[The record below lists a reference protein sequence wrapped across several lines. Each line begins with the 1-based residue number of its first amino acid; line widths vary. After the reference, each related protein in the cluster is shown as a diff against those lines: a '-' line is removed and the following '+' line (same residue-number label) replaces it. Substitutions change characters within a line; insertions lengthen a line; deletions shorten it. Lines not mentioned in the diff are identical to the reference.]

1 MNNMEIRKGDNVLVL
16 TGKDKGKTG
25 TVISASPK
33 SGKVV
38 VMGVNVQKKHLKARS
53 ATMQGGIVDQNGPID
68 VSNVMIV
75 CDKCK
80 KATRI
85 AHKEE
90 AGKSVR
96 VCKKCGAVLTA
107 NNVSEKSAT
116 AKAKKA
122 KKSAE

>member
-1 MNNMEIRKGDNVLVL
+1 
-16 TGKDKGKTG
+16 
-25 TVISASPK
+25 
-33 SGKVV
+33 
-38 VMGVNVQKKHLKARS
+38 MGVNVQKKHLRARS
-53 ATMQGGIVDQNGPID
+53 ASAPGGIVDQNGAID

-90 AGKSVR
+90 AGKTVR
-96 VCKKCGAVLTA
+96 VCKKCGATLSA
-107 NNVSEKSAT
+107 AHVSAKSAT
-116 AKAKKA
+116 TAAKKS